1 MAKVY
6 MDCAED
12 PQSNCSVRIEGTHDE
27 VIKVSLR
34 HAIEDHHYPNTPET
48 KAKIEGMIKP
58 EES

>member
-1 MAKVY
+1 